1 MSMMKNMRNG
11 INSAGMQFVLIAII
25 VTFVFWGVGGTGN
38 NNTTMAT
45 VNGHRITDTKL
56 NVEARLARSMN
67 GTNMSQDDLNA
78 LRLQVLNQMI
88 TEEIFVQEAE
98 SMGLTVSEAEVKQA
112 ILDYPCQ
119 FTLSLP
125 ELVFG
130 PNKPQ
135 AEDALS
141 FGQSCSPWFQDDEG
155 AYDQKL
161 YENWLTRSSGIDDQ
175 KFSSRLE
182 RQLLVN
188 KLQELVARSV
198 HVSPVQIEERF
209 VEENTRIG
217 VSFIEVDPEAVL
229 STIEIA
235 ETDINAFAEA
245 SPESLQTAYDSQLAT
260 RFTQKATADTSVIQ
274 LLTTSADADPEAV
287 KATLQTVRDELSPL
301 SGEELKEAF
310 AAKAEEI
317 SEDLLSRSERGARG
331 VLSAEELGPD
341 ASSAI
346 FAVDGPGSL
355 TEVVQTNVGF
365 ELVLVHDLTQES
377 VTSFEDVRLT
387 LAEELLKN
395 EQVAGKMSEL
405 AERLKAQWTES
416 GEVDVEE
423 LETLDLVVQVD
434 PQVDLSSRNIV
445 GLGAAPEIVAA
456 LRGAEAGTMLP
467 SVFSQGDS
475 QVIVRVDTVIPA
487 NMDDFAGKKSGIEMN
502 LMAKSML
509 DAVNS
514 WQAEVRSNANVTN
527 YLAQRPPE
535 Q

>member
-98 SMGLTVSEAEVKQA
+98 SLGLTVSEAEVKQA

-125 ELVFG
+125 ELVYG

-155 AYDQKL
+155 SYDQKL

-198 HVSPVQIEERF
+198 HISPVQIEERF

-217 VSFIEVDPEAVL
+217 VSFVEVDPEAIL
-229 STIEIA
+229 ATIEIA

-245 SPESLQTAYDSQLAT
+245 SPESIQTAYDAQLAT
-260 RFTQKATADTSVIQ
+260 RFTQKATADTSLIQ
-274 LLTTSADADPEAV
+274 LLTTSADADPEAI
-287 KATLQTVRDELSPL
+287 KARLQAIRDELSPL

-310 AAKAEEI
+310 AAKAEEV
-317 SEDLLSRSERGARG
+317 SEDLLSVSERGARG
-331 VLSAEELGPD
+331 TQTSDELGPD
-341 ASSAI
+341 ASAAI
-346 FAVDGPGSL
+346 FQVEGPGTM
-355 TEVVQTNVGF
+355 TEVVQTNVGY
-365 ELVLVHDLTQES
+365 ELVLVHSLTQES
-377 VTSFEDVRLT
+377 ITALDDVRLT

-395 EQVAGKMSEL
+395 EQVAGKMTAVAEDLQTQWSETGEL
-405 AERLKAQWTES
+405 AIEA
-416 GEVDVEE
+416 
-423 LETLDLVVQVD
+423 LEDLDLVVEVD
-434 PQVDLSSRNIV
+434 PQVDLAGRNIV
-445 GLGAAPEIVAA
+445 GLGVAPEIVAA
-456 LRGAEAGTMLP
+456 LRTAEAGALLP

-475 QVIVRVDTVIPA
+475 KVIVRVDTVIPA
-487 NMDDFAGKKSGIEMN
+487 NMDELPGKQSGIEMN
-502 LMAKSML
+502 LMAKAML
-509 DAVNS
+509 DTVNS

-535 Q
+535 

>member
-56 NVEARLARSMN
+56 NVESRLARSTN
-67 GTNMSQDDLNA
+67 AGTLSQDDLNA

-98 SMGLTVSEAEVKQA
+98 SLGLTVSESEVKQA

-130 PNKPQ
+130 PNKPK
-135 AEDALS
+135 AADALS
-141 FGQSCSPWFQDDEG
+141 FGQSCTPWFQTDAGE
-155 AYDQKL
+155 YDQKL

-198 HVSPVQIEERF
+198 HISPVQIEERF

-217 VSFIEVDPEAVL
+217 ISFVEVDPEGVL
-229 STIEIA
+229 STIEIPSA
-235 ETDINAFAEA
+235 DVTAFAEA
-245 SPESLQTAYDSQLAT
+245 SPESIQAAYDNELAT
-260 RFTQKATADTSVIQ
+260 RFTQKASADTSVIS
-274 LLTTSADADPEAV
+274 LLTTSADVDPEAILGQLESIR
-287 KATLQTVRDELSPL
+287 AELASL
-301 SGEELKEAF
+301 SDEELQFAF
-310 AAKAEEI
+310 AAKATEI
-317 SEDLLSRSERGARG
+317 SQDLSKSEGGARG
-331 VLSAEELGPD
+331 VMSADELGPD

-346 FAVDGPGSL
+346 FQTSTPNTL
-355 TEVVQTNVGF
+355 TEVVQTNVGY
-365 ELVLVHDLTQES
+365 ELILVHSATQES
-377 VTSFEDVRLT
+377 VTPLEEVRIL

-395 EQVAGKMSEL
+395 EQLSEKMAGVASEL
-405 AERLKAQWTES
+405 KAKWLES
-416 GEVDVEE
+416 GELAVED
-423 LETLDLVVQVD
+423 LEDLDLVVQVD
-434 PQVDLSSRNIV
+434 PQVELSSRSIV
-445 GLGAAPEIVAA
+445 GLGPSPEIVAA
-456 LRGAEAGTMLP
+456 LRGAQADSILP
-467 SVFSQGDS
+467 TVFEQGGSQI
-475 QVIVRVDTVIPA
+475 IVRVDTVIPA
-487 NMDDFAGKKSGIEMN
+487 NMDELASKKSGIEMT
-502 LMAKSML
+502 LLAKAMM

-514 WQAEVRSNANVTN
+514 WQAEVRTNASVTN

-535 Q
+535 

>member
-125 ELVFG
+125 ELVYG

-135 AEDALS
+135 AADALS
-141 FGQSCSPWFQDDEG
+141 FGQSCSPWFQNDEG

-198 HVSPVQIEERF
+198 HISPVQIEERF

-217 VSFIEVDPEAVL
+217 VSFVEVDPEAVL
-229 STIEIA
+229 ATIEIA
-235 ETDINAFAEA
+235 QTDINAFAEA
-245 SPESLQTAYDSQLAT
+245 SPESIQTAYDGQLTT
-260 RFTQKATADTSVIQ
+260 RFTQEATADTSVIQ

-287 KATLQTVRDELSPL
+287 KARLQAIRDELSQL
-301 SGEELKEAF
+301 SGDELKEAF
-310 AAKAEEI
+310 AAKAEEV
-317 SEDLLSRSERGARG
+317 SEDLLSVSERGARG
-331 VLSAEELGPD
+331 TQSADELGPD
-341 ASSAI
+341 ASAAI
-346 FAVDGPGSL
+346 FQVEGPGTM
-355 TEVVQTNVGF
+355 TEVVQTNVGY
-365 ELVLVHDLTQES
+365 ELVLVHSLTQES
-377 VTSFEDVRLT
+377 VTAFEEVRLE

-395 EQVAGKMSEL
+395 EQVEGKLTTL
-405 AERLKAQWTES
+405 AEELQTQWTEA
-416 GEVDVEE
+416 GELSLEALEE
-423 LETLDLVVQVD
+423 MDLVMQVD

-456 LRGAEAGTMLP
+456 LRGAEAGALLP
-467 SVFSQGDS
+467 SVYSQGDS
-475 QVIVRVDTVIPA
+475 KVIVRVDTVVPA
-487 NMDDFAGKKSGIEMN
+487 DMGDLANKKPGIEMN
-502 LMAKSML
+502 LMAKAML

-535 Q
+535 